1 MSDLIERLRA
11 VDGDGDMG
19 ESHLQRWWL
28 VNPDGPEA
36 AKEIE
41 RLQARVRELEADP
54 RMALTYDDLA
64 RFAASTRSE
73 SLSIY
78 DAAAMR
84 WRRLIAARDAALAA
98 VSAEKEK
105 GS

>member
-1 MSDLIERLRA
+1 MSDPEDYVR
-11 VDGDGDMG
+11 
-19 ESHLQRWWL
+19 EKEWL
-28 VNPDGPEA
+28 DVVYGLEA
-36 AKEIE
+36 EVE

-54 RMALTYDDLA
+54 RMALTYDDLV

-98 VSAEKEK
+98 VNAEKEDDDK
-105 GS
+105 T